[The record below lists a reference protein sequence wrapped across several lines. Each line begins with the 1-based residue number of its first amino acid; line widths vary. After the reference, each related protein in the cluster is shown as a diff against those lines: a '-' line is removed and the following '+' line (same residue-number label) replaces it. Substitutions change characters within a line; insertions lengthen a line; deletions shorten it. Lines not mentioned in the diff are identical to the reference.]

1 MSRTYTLVG
10 IARAKTNRR
19 EALVTQLDSLRTR
32 GLTEP
37 GCLNYHVGQDAED
50 AEVFVVYMVWDSK
63 GALESHLNREY
74 MRDFHATRQ
83 ELVEGDFRF
92 RWLNAA

>member
-10 IARAKTNRR
+10 IARAKANRR
-19 EALVTQLDSLRTR
+19 EALVSQLTSLRSR

-50 AEVFVVYMVWDSK
+50 TEVFVVYMVWDSK
-63 GALESHLNREY
+63 RALESHLNRPY

-83 ELVEGDFRF
+83 DFVEGDFSF
-92 RWLNAA
+92 RWLDAA

>member
-19 EALVTQLDSLRTR
+19 EALVSQLDSLRSR

-50 AEVFVVYMVWDSK
+50 AQVVVVYMVWDSK

-83 ELVEGDFRF
+83 ELVEGDFDF